1 MNSALV
7 AIAIWALAP
16 AQTVGESVDDARI
29 TARIETMF
37 LMNDHLSPF
46 NINTTTSGGE
56 VTLSGSVSDQ
66 IQRDLAADLAESVEG
81 VRSVNNQITIVE
93 AYAPP
98 APPRNWRQKIN
109 DMNTAASIKRRL
121 VSQGELR
128 GLKIGVNVERAAVT
142 LFGVVGT
149 EAQRDHIAQIAMD
162 TEGIARVENNLTV
175 RAKEQLD
182 QVQNV
187 GRQVGDEWTEKRVET
202 ALAFNSHIQVRDL
215 NVEVDD
221 GICILTGLVDTAAQ
235 RDLASSIAEHIY
247 SVGEVRNEIR
257 VREGAETAPPPPP
270 PTAAP
275 PAHES
280 PSEPPLEFL
289 EAE

>member
-1 MNSALV
+1 
-7 AIAIWALAP
+7 
-16 AQTVGESVDDARI
+16 
-29 TARIETMF
+29 
-37 LMNDHLSPF
+37 
-46 NINTTTSGGE
+46 
-56 VTLSGSVSDQ
+56 VSDQ
-66 IQRDLAADLAESVEG
+66 IQRDLAADLAKSVEG

-98 APPRNWRQKIN
+98 TAPRNWRQKIN

-162 TEGIARVENNLTV
+162 TEGVARVENNLTV
-175 RAKEQLD
+175 RAKEPLD

-257 VREGAETAPPPPP
+257 VRDGAESAPPPPP
-270 PTAAP
+270 ASATP
-275 PAHES
+275 PAQVS
-280 PSEPPLEFL
+280 PTEPPLEFL